1 MNVHTILSLLKESIG
16 FAWQNL
22 VSNKLRTFLS
32 LLGISIGVFCISAI
46 LTFVD
51 SLNQNIRQSLAKL
64 GEKVIYVQK
73 WPWSNFSDYP
83 WWEYVNRPQVSYQE
97 KQMLEKR
104 IQNAQAIAF
113 NADVGRKTIKSGN
126 NTANNVPIRAVSQ
139 DFKQIYDLTFQKGR
153 YFSQPE
159 SSYGSAVTILGH
171 EIASNLF
178 PDQPAVDQEVRFMSH
193 KLQIIGVL
201 EKEGQSMLRGG
212 SMDRQVFVPVN
223 FARKQYRLD
232 QDGASTSVLA
242 KAKPQFHLDQLE
254 QELRGAMRSIR
265 RIKPKEEGNFALNRI
280 TLLTS
285 QLDNIFQVAN
295 IAGWFIAAFSIL
307 IGGFGVAN
315 IMFVSVKERT
325 PIIGIQK
332 AIGAQQSFI
341 LVQFLTEAI
350 VLCIF
355 GGVVGL
361 SMVGL
366 LAFISNS
373 ILDFQVIMTFGNVLI
388 GIALSALIGILA
400 GFIPAYQAS
409 RMDPIEAIR
418 YAM

>member
-1 MNVHTILSLLKESIG
+1 MNISLNVHTILSLLKESIG

-64 GEKVIYVQK
+64 GENVIYVQK

-113 NADVGRKTIKSGN
+113 NADVGGKTIKSGN
-126 NTANNVPIRAVSQ
+126 NTANNVSIRAVSQ

-178 PDQPAVDQEVRFMSH
+178 PDQPAVNQEVKHGPAS
-193 KLQIIGVL
+193 LCS
-201 EKEGQSMLRGG
+201 GQ
-212 SMDRQVFVPVN
+212 FCP
-223 FARKQYRLD
+223 
-232 QDGASTSVLA
+232 
-242 KAKPQFHLDQLE
+242 
-254 QELRGAMRSIR
+254 
-265 RIKPKEEGNFALNRI
+265 
-280 TLLTS
+280 
-285 QLDNIFQVAN
+285 
-295 IAGWFIAAFSIL
+295 
-307 IGGFGVAN
+307 
-315 IMFVSVKERT
+315 
-325 PIIGIQK
+325 
-332 AIGAQQSFI
+332 
-341 LVQFLTEAI
+341 
-350 VLCIF
+350 
-355 GGVVGL
+355 
-361 SMVGL
+361 
-366 LAFISNS
+366 
-373 ILDFQVIMTFGNVLI
+373 
-388 GIALSALIGILA
+388 
-400 GFIPAYQAS
+400 
-409 RMDPIEAIR
+409 
-418 YAM
+418 